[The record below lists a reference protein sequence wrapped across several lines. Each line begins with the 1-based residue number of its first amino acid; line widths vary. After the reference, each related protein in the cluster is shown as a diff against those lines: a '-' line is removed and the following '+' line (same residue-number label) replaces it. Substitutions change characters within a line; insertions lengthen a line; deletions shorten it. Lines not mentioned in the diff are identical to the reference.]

1 MDIIDGNRVAAD
13 IIAELKA
20 EVATIAGRRPCLA
33 LVRVGDDPASVS
45 YVRKKEQ
52 TAAEIGVEGRVFLPP
67 VSITQQEIF
76 ALIDQL
82 NADPAV
88 DGILVQSPLP
98 AHLDELAVFR
108 RVSPEKDVDG
118 FHTVNL
124 GKVAQEDP
132 TGFVACTPAGIME
145 LLRRSGVDLK
155 GKHVVVLG
163 RSLIVGKPV
172 ALLALQKR
180 AGANGTVTVC
190 HSATRDLPAITRLAD
205 VLIAAIGRPEFVTA
219 EMVKPVPQD
228 PVMRECVDQVWAMLA
243 EPARSLAIE
252 GVRRMADYQD
262 PAYAQLYV
270 ARLRRLHALLAQDPL
285 DLMAALARHLALWMS
300 YEDTVRVADLKTRGT
315 RFSRVRE
322 EVHAQADQLLR
333 INEYMHPRFQEVC
346 ETLPAGLGAWLWASP
361 TCRRW
366 GERWLSHGRVVQ
378 TNSLGGFFLLY
389 AVSAFKPWRR
399 GTLRYR
405 LENQRIEQWLGLVCQ
420 WAPTHPALALETVW
434 CQRLIK
440 GYSDTHARGHQH
452 HDRLL
457 ALVAQHGA
465 LLSAEQLRDLRE
477 AALADEHGKAFH
489 STLAAQGWA

>member
-98 AHLDELAVFR
+98 THLDELAVFR

-132 TGFVACTPAGIME
+132 TGFVACTPAGIMA

-219 EMVKPVPQD
+219 EMVKPGAVVIDVGINRVPD
-228 PVMRECVDQVWAMLA
+228 PTRKTGYRLTGDVAFASVAPLCSRITPVPGGVGPMTVAMLMSNTIK
-243 EPARSLAIE
+243 AR
-252 GVRRMADYQD
+252 
-262 PAYAQLYV
+262 
-270 ARLRRLHALLAQDPL
+270 RLRDK
-285 DLMAALARHLALWMS
+285 S
-300 YEDTVRVADLKTRGT
+300 
-315 RFSRVRE
+315 
-322 EVHAQADQLLR
+322 
-333 INEYMHPRFQEVC
+333 
-346 ETLPAGLGAWLWASP
+346 
-361 TCRRW
+361 
-366 GERWLSHGRVVQ
+366 
-378 TNSLGGFFLLY
+378 
-389 AVSAFKPWRR
+389 
-399 GTLRYR
+399 
-405 LENQRIEQWLGLVCQ
+405 
-420 WAPTHPALALETVW
+420 
-434 CQRLIK
+434 
-440 GYSDTHARGHQH
+440 
-452 HDRLL
+452 
-457 ALVAQHGA
+457 
-465 LLSAEQLRDLRE
+465 
-477 AALADEHGKAFH
+477 
-489 STLAAQGWA
+489 